1 MTALLFAFF
10 AGFDYNLEYNC
21 EFAYDDNIYEY
32 SVRDLDEF
40 TNRIR
45 PDRFPFETY
54 DDLVTRQDCQ
64 LLLRTRTIANRTT
77 TINLRAATTNHA
89 VNRQKDYQTLNAG
102 VRQSFGKIALKCDYL
117 HIPRYLIKYYP
128 DPVSAGYAEC
138 AFSEHLLA
146 LKTSFLPSERIALHV
161 RAAREWDNYMPDFR
175 VYDTQAWRVGADL
188 DLAVNPRYEP
198 AFGYEFKDALARGPN
213 PDLSYRQHS
222 GSIENLFNLR
232 FPRLAK
238 LSLDYKI
245 DYRIYT
251 TDLPPVADT
260 PHSGRTDFT
269 HQFTFYGLI
278 PILRFLDITGAYHY
292 ELRRASSP
300 TYPEIGVIKNYD
312 KYQLSGGIRFR
323 Y

>member
-1 MTALLFAFF
+1 MNLIIFVF
-10 AGFDYNLEYNC
+10 AGITYNLEYNC

-45 PDRFPFETY
+45 SYRFPFETS

-77 TINLRAATTNHA
+77 TINLRAAASNHA
-89 VNRQKDYQTLNAG
+89 INRQKDYQTYNAG
-102 VRQSFGKIALKCDYL
+102 IRQSFGKIALKCDYL

-128 DPVSAGYAEC
+128 DPMSAEYKEC
-138 AFSEHLLA
+138 AFTEHLLT
-146 LKTSFLPSERIALHV
+146 LKTSFLPSEIIALHV
-161 RAAREWDNYMPDFR
+161 RAAREWDNYVPDFR
-175 VYDTQAWRVGADL
+175 VYDTQAWRIGADL
-188 DLAVNPRYEP
+188 DLAMNPWYEP
-198 AFGYEFKDALARGPN
+198 AIGYEFKDALSRGPD
-213 PDLSYRQHS
+213 PDLSFRRHS
-222 GSIENLFNLR
+222 GSINNLFNLR

-238 LSLDYKI
+238 LYLDYKI

-251 TDLPPVADT
+251 TDLPPAEDT

-269 HQFTFYGLI
+269 HRFACAARI
-278 PILRFLDITGAYHY
+278 PVLGFLDITGGYCY
-292 ELRRASSP
+292 EFRRASSP
-300 TYPEIGVIKNYD
+300 SYPEIGIVKNYD
-312 KYQLSGGIRFR
+312 KYQLSGGIRFS